1 MDRSELLVQ
10 GECLRNEEV
19 QMQISHKILVVEHDI
34 EFGESVT
41 QLLEK
46 EGMTVTHV
54 RKVSEAMPR
63 LHSEDFDLVLS
74 DLKLSGQT
82 GLDLLRKIRTSG
94 LECPRVIM
102 THYTSIK
109 CAVQALRL
117 GAVDYILK
125 PFSDKYLIHAV
136 TRAINEQSIQK
147 ENRQL
152 KRNLQNALHN
162 STEII
167 GESQSVRE
175 LKILLDRVG
184 PSEATVLI
192 QGESGTG
199 KELVAMGIHE
209 ASQRFDGNFVPVNC
223 GAIPAELM
231 ESEFFGHVKG
241 AFTGAVSSK
250 DGLIREAHGGTLFL
264 DEISELAPMLQVK
277 LLRFIQDRVVRPI
290 GDSQSFKVDVRI
302 IAASNRDLQK
312 EVAAGRM
319 REDLYYR
326 LNVIQVLVPPLRQ
339 RLDDI
344 ELLLNYFVKRY
355 NLKLGRRISRVNDSL
370 CEFLKD
376 YDWPGNVRELE
387 NSVERAIILA
397 KGEELD
403 IDDFK
408 HIKSNGANVAING
421 NGRENSL
428 TPLSVEEYMKS
439 IVLEY
444 QNQCSETELAK
455 MLGIGRKALW
465 MRRNRWGLYRE
476 KPRKVS

>member
-1 MDRSELLVQ
+1 
-10 GECLRNEEV
+10 
-19 QMQISHKILVVEHDI
+19 
-34 EFGESVT
+34 
-41 QLLEK
+41 
-46 EGMTVTHV
+46 
-54 RKVSEAMPR
+54 
-63 LHSEDFDLVLS
+63 
-74 DLKLSGQT
+74 
-82 GLDLLRKIRTSG
+82 
-94 LECPRVIM
+94 
-102 THYTSIK
+102 
-109 CAVQALRL
+109 
-117 GAVDYILK
+117 
-125 PFSDKYLIHAV
+125 
-136 TRAINEQSIQK
+136 
-147 ENRQL
+147 
-152 KRNLQNALHN
+152 
-162 STEII
+162 
-167 GESQSVRE
+167 
-175 LKILLDRVG
+175 
-184 PSEATVLI
+184 
-192 QGESGTG
+192 
-199 KELVAMGIHE
+199 MGIHE
-209 ASQRFDGNFVPVNC
+209 ASQRFGGNFVPVNC

-344 ELLLNYFVKRY
+344 ELLLNYFVKGY

-408 HIKSNGANVAING
+408 HIKSNGANAAING

-465 MRRNRWGLYRE
+465 MRRNRWELYRE

>member
-1 MDRSELLVQ
+1 MK
-10 GECLRNEEV
+10 
-19 QMQISHKILVVEHDI
+19 ITHKVLVVEHDV

-41 QLLEK
+41 QLLES
-46 EGMTVTHV
+46 EGMKVVHV
-54 RKVSEAMPR
+54 RKVSEAMPK
-63 LHSEDFDLVLS
+63 LLSESFDLVLS
-74 DLKLSGQT
+74 DLKLSGQS
-82 GLDLLRKIRTSG
+82 GLDLLRKIRASG

-125 PFSDKYLIHAV
+125 PFSGKYLIHSV

-152 KRNLQNALHN
+152 KRDLQNVLHS
-162 STEII
+162 STEIK
-167 GESQSVRE
+167 GESQSILE
-175 LKILLDRVG
+175 LKSLLDRVG

-199 KELVAMGIHE
+199 KELVALGIHE
-209 ASQRFDGNFVPVNC
+209 ASQRYEGNFVPVNC

-241 AFTGAVSSK
+241 AFTGAISSK
-250 DGLIREAHGGTLFL
+250 EGLVREAHGGTLFL

-277 LLRFIQDRVVRPI
+277 LLRFIQDRNVRPI
-290 GDSQSFKVDVRI
+290 GDSQSFQVDVRI

-326 LNVIQVLVPPLRQ
+326 LNVIQMLVPPLRQ

-355 NLKLGRRISRVNDSL
+355 NVKLGRRISRVNDRL
-370 CEFLKD
+370 FEFLKD

-397 KGEELD
+397 KGDELD
-403 IDDFK
+403 IDDFE
-408 HIKSNGANVAING
+408 HIKRNGTHAAING
-421 NGRENSL
+421 KGNRIQQK
-428 TPLSVEEYMKS
+428 PMSVEEYMKN
-439 IVLEY
+439 VVQEH
-444 QNQCSETELAK
+444 QNECSEIELAK

-465 MRRNRWGLYRE
+465 MRRNRWGLHRD
-476 KPRKVS
+476 KPKSVV